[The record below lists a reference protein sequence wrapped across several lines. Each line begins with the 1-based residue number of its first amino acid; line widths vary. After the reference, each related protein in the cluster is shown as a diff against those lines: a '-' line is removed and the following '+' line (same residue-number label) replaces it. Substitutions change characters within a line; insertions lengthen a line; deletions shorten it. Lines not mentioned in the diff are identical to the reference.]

1 MKLLKLLF
9 VVLLFAC
16 NDDSKD
22 TPTTGEPKQIV
33 VEMDA
38 AASNVTD
45 VSGTYTLEA
54 NKEYCVREDGKYKI
68 LLVKSVY
75 TDKEGKE
82 KDILTYGILD
92 VAKNKYLYYTAGID
106 VAKRLERDWNFYDDN
121 NPDNAD
127 KQLVCTYPQGFRTDP
142 EKI

>member
-22 TPTTGEPKQIV
+22 TPASKEPTNIV
-33 VEMDA
+33 VEMEPT
-38 AASNVTD
+38 ASNMTD

-127 KQLVCTYPQGFRTDP
+127 KQLVCTSHPK
-142 EKI
+142 EE

>member
-106 VAKRLERDWNFYDDN
+106 VAKRLERDWNFYDAN
-121 NPDNAD
+121 NRDNAA
-127 KQLVCTYPQGFRTDP
+127 KHLICTSHLK
-142 EKI
+142 EE

>member
-82 KDILTYGILD
+82 KDILTYDILD

-106 VAKRLERDWNFYDDN
+106 VAKGLERDWNFYDDN

-127 KQLVCTYPQGFRTDP
+127 KQLVCTSHPK
-142 EKI
+142 EE